1 MELRINKIRLENFKG
16 VKKKEIV
23 LNGKSARLCAQ
34 NGGFKTTTGDAWF
47 FVMSNC
53 NTAMVNNPDVVPIG
67 AEEVKPTVEIEM
79 TIDGKPITVKKVQTF
94 KRKENTSSVTNT
106 YYINDVEKSQKDF
119 IADLTER
126 GIDMDNFL
134 MLSNPNAFMADT
146 SKQGREKMRNI
157 LFEMCENISDE
168 QIISEMKN
176 VEELKVLLENYKLD
190 ECEQMQKSTLKKIND
205 EFGKD
210 NSLIQ
215 ARISGIIQSKSPL
228 DIKELEK
235 TKKEYETELEQVRK
249 DFNALRNKD
258 SGVEA
263 KIAELE
269 GKCDDLERA
278 ETRKL
283 EERKASVSE
292 KLRKVEEKC
301 KELNYDVVAEKSAAD
316 RILQDLDGV
325 KESLEHYRA
334 IYKKT
339 QDEVFDKDATVCPT
353 CGRAFPKLEVEEM
366 KKKFEESK
374 TKRLSDYKKM
384 GEMFKVQVDTYEAEY
399 KDQMAKHD
407 KKHKDWLKA
416 DEEVAKLTEQYRG
429 IPTRPNM
436 ADNSEYQK
444 LRSEIDSLRVS
455 LSNQDD
461 DFKLSELSKRE
472 SYLTHM
478 IIQTNGEIAV
488 VERNKDLD
496 RDIAELRK
504 QQKDAEI
511 RRANAE
517 KILDQVDRFKRE
529 KNEKLTSDIN
539 SHFKII
545 NWHLWKYKK
554 NGEYE
559 EIVEPFIGCKG
570 LNSHSNQALQVVSK
584 LDIIDGISRFFN
596 ISLPVFIDDASLL
609 TQDSIEKINLKNQL
623 IYLCARDG
631 YKELTIENA
640 EIY

>member
-1 MELRINKIRLENFKG
+1 MELKIRKIELTNFKG
-16 VKKKEIV
+16 IQHKVVE
-23 LNGKSARLCAQ
+23 LNGNANVLGQ
-34 NGGFKTTTGDAWF
+34 NGAGKSTLADSFYFIFCG
-47 FVMSNC
+47 C

-79 TIDGKPITVKKVQTF
+79 TIDDKPITVKKVQTF

-126 GIDMDNFL
+126 GIDMENFL

-168 QIISEMKN
+168 QIISGMKN
-176 VEELKVLLENYKLD
+176 VEELKALLENYKLD

-215 ARISGIIQSKSPL
+215 AKISGIIQSKSPL

-283 EERKASVSE
+283 EERKASISE

-353 CGRAFPKLEVEEM
+353 CGRAFPKSEVEEM

-407 KKHKDWLKA
+407 KKHKEWLKA

-444 LRSEIDSLRVS
+444 LRSEIDNLRES

-511 RRANAE
+511 RRANTE

-539 SHFKII
+539 SHFNII
-545 NWHLWKYKK
+545 KFKLFDFQK
-554 NGEYE
+554 NGNYVETV
-559 EIVEPFIGCKG
+559 EILIDDKPITSCANGS
-570 LNSHSNQALQVVSK
+570 LIQLAK
-584 LDIIDGISRFFN
+584 LDCLAGLQDYFN
-596 ISLPVFIDDASLL
+596 QHIPVFLEDAALITSNTADRLKL
-609 TQDSIEKINLKNQL
+609 DSQL
-623 IYLCARDG
+623 IQLVAVEG
-631 YKELTIENA
+631 MKELTIKEVN
-640 EIY
+640 

>member
-1 MELRINKIRLENFKG
+1 MELKINRILLENFKG

-79 TIDGKPITVKKVQTF
+79 TIDDKPITVKKVQTF

-126 GIDMDNFL
+126 GIDMVNFL

-168 QIISEMKN
+168 QIISGMKN

-301 KELNYDVVAEKSAAD
+301 KELNYDMVAEKSTAD
-316 RILQDLDGV
+316 RILQDEEGV

-334 IYKKT
+334 IFKKT

-353 CGRAFPKLEVEEM
+353 CGRAFPKSEVEEM

-374 TKRLSDYKKM
+374 TKRLADYEKM
-384 GEMFKVQVDTYEAEY
+384 GKSFALQYEKLQGEY
-399 KDQMAKHD
+399 KDQMAKYD
-407 KKHKDWLKA
+407 KKHKEWMKA

-429 IPTRPNM
+429 MSTRPNM
-436 ADNSEYQK
+436 AEYAEYQK
-444 LRSEIDSLRVS
+444 LRGEIENLKQSLI
-455 LSNQDD
+455 NHDD

-539 SHFKII
+539 SHFNII
-545 NWHLWKYKK
+545 KFKLFDFQK
-554 NGEYE
+554 NGNYVETV
-559 EIVEPFIGCKG
+559 EILIDDKPITSCANGS
-570 LNSHSNQALQVVSK
+570 LIQLAK
-584 LDIIDGISRFFN
+584 LDCLAGLQDYFN
-596 ISLPVFIDDASLL
+596 QHIPVFLEDAALITSNTADRLKL
-609 TQDSIEKINLKNQL
+609 DSQL
-623 IYLCARDG
+623 IQLVAVEG
-631 YKELTIENA
+631 MKELTIKEVD
-640 EIY
+640 

>member
-1 MELRINKIRLENFKG
+1 MELKVKRIEMTNFKG
-16 VKKKEIV
+16 VQHKVVE

-34 NGGFKTTTGDAWF
+34 NGGFKTTTADAWYH
-47 FVMSNC
+47 MMANC

-67 AEEVKPTVEIEM
+67 ADEVKPTVEIEM
-79 TIDGKPITVKKVQTF
+79 TIDDKIVTVKKVQTF
-94 KRKENTSSVTNT
+94 KKKENTSSISNT
-106 YYINDVEKSQKDF
+106 YYINDVEKSYKDF
-119 IADLTER
+119 VADLTER
-126 GIDMDNFL
+126 GVDMENIL
-134 MLSNPNAFMADT
+134 MFSHPNAFMADT

-157 LFEMCENISDE
+157 LFKMCENVTDE
-168 QIISEMKN
+168 QIASEMSDIN
-176 VEELKVLLENYKLD
+176 ELKALLENYKLD

-353 CGRAFPKLEVEEM
+353 CGRAFPKSEVEEM

-444 LRSEIDSLRVS
+444 LRSEIDSLRES

-539 SHFKII
+539 SHFNII
-545 NWHLWKYKK
+545 KFKLFDFQK
-554 NGEYE
+554 NGNYVETV
-559 EIVEPFIGCKG
+559 EILIDDKPIGSCANG
-570 LNSHSNQALQVVSK
+570 SLIQLAK
-584 LDIIDGISRFFN
+584 LDCLAGLQDYFN
-596 ISLPVFIDDASLL
+596 QHIPVFLEDAALITSNTADRLKL
-609 TQDSIEKINLKNQL
+609 DSQL
-623 IYLCARDG
+623 IQLVAVEG
-631 YKELTIENA
+631 MKELTIKEVD
-640 EIY
+640 